1 MSTTSPRIRT
11 RKRPSEQ
18 PSQKGDPAQ
27 EGDLMG
33 LEKVSLM
40 FVSVPVLIGIVV
52 LLLQFSALRG

>member
-1 MSTTSPRIRT
+1 
-11 RKRPSEQ
+11 
-18 PSQKGDPAQ
+18 
-27 EGDLMG
+27 MG